1 MNFDDYI
8 FYFCAS
14 GYNDAAITVLT
25 GKPIKCSS
33 PLPSVL
39 DVNYPAITIPN
50 LNGEV
55 TVTRT
60 VTNVGPVDSVYRA
73 VVEAPEGVKI
83 AVEPETL
90 VFNNSTKKLGFKVRV
105 ARSHKSEL
113 VTSMVASLGLMVLEM
128 LSFLCLV
135 GLVFDALINK
145 FPQVQKKGKIMGGGN
160 KFQEPVKIS
169 RRRQVR
175 KEKEEDEVNESFK
188 SPNLEAERRRREKL
202 HGRLMAL
209 RSHVPIVT
217 NMTKASIVEDAITY
231 IGELQKIVQNLTEK
245 LHEMEETPLE
255 IYEQQ
260 TVHTIK
266 PEVEAID
273 LKVEMK
279 KMGIEENVQFCKIG
293 KRKFWL
299 KITTEKRPGI
309 FTKFMEVMCLLG
321 FEIIDITL
329 ATSNGAIIIC
339 SSVQI
344 LQGLCDGDSV
354 DPEQTKDFL
363 LEVMR
368 SNP

>member
-1 MNFDDYI
+1 
-8 FYFCAS
+8 FC
-14 GYNDAAITVLT
+14 
-25 GKPIKCSS
+25 
-33 PLPSVL
+33 
-39 DVNYPAITIPN
+39 
-50 LNGEV
+50 
-55 TVTRT
+55 
-60 VTNVGPVDSVYRA
+60 
-73 VVEAPEGVKI
+73 VKI
-83 AVEPETL
+83 IGEE
-90 VFNNSTKKLGFKVRV
+90 
-105 ARSHKSEL
+105 
-113 VTSMVASLGLMVLEM
+113 
-128 LSFLCLV
+128 
-135 GLVFDALINK
+135 
-145 FPQVQKKGKIMGGGN
+145 GKIMGGGN
-160 KFQEPVKIS
+160 KFEEPVKIS

-209 RSHVPIVT
+209 RSHVPTVT

-231 IGELQKIVQNLTEK
+231 IGELQKIVENLTEK
-245 LHEMEETPLE
+245 LHEMEETALE

-273 LKVEMK
+273 LKMEMK
-279 KMGIEENVQFCKIG
+279 KTGIEENVQFCKIG
-293 KRKFWL
+293 KMKFWL

-329 ATSNGAIIIC
+329 ATSNGAIIIS

-344 LQGLCDGDSV
+344 LQGLCDGGSV
-354 DPEQTKDFL
+354 DPQQTKDFL

>member
-1 MNFDDYI
+1 MLTLQPDIVAPGVLLLSADI
-8 FYFCAS
+8 
-14 GYNDAAITVLT
+14 NDNQEYQSDFAITQGTSVATPVAAGIVVLL
-25 GKPIKCSS
+25 KSLHP
-33 PLPSVL
+33 
-39 DVNYPAITIPN
+39 DWYPAA
-50 LNGEV
+50 L
-55 TVTRT
+55 
-60 VTNVGPVDSVYRA
+60 
-73 VVEAPEGVKI
+73 
-83 AVEPETL
+83 
-90 VFNNSTKKLGFKVRV
+90 
-105 ARSHKSEL
+105 KSAIMTTE
-113 VTSMVASLGLMVLEM
+113 
-128 LSFLCLV
+128 
-135 GLVFDALINK
+135 
-145 FPQVQKKGKIMGGGN
+145 KKGKIMGGGN

>member
-1 MNFDDYI
+1 
-8 FYFCAS
+8 
-14 GYNDAAITVLT
+14 
-25 GKPIKCSS
+25 
-33 PLPSVL
+33 
-39 DVNYPAITIPN
+39 
-50 LNGEV
+50 
-55 TVTRT
+55 
-60 VTNVGPVDSVYRA
+60 
-73 VVEAPEGVKI
+73 
-83 AVEPETL
+83 
-90 VFNNSTKKLGFKVRV
+90 
-105 ARSHKSEL
+105 
-113 VTSMVASLGLMVLEM
+113 
-128 LSFLCLV
+128 
-135 GLVFDALINK
+135 
-145 FPQVQKKGKIMGGGN
+145 MGGGN

-217 NMTKASIVEDAITY
+217 NVNSTILYFYLLCVCVCVCFGDDSTSIVEDAITY

-260 TVHTIK
+260 TDHTIK

>member
-1 MNFDDYI
+1 MSDVMCF
-8 FYFCAS
+8 F
-14 GYNDAAITVLT
+14 DAAFDEAIKDGVDVLSVSIGVGGPPFRPFNVNDIEQDLEIGSFHAMTKGIPVTAGAGNSGSEAYTIAYRQKEVDLSTQNYLCSCYLRSTLITFGKGPIIFLVCVLRLEY
-25 GKPIKCSS
+25 GSCSLACFRWS
-33 PLPSVL
+33 
-39 DVNYPAITIPN
+39 
-50 LNGEV
+50 
-55 TVTRT
+55 
-60 VTNVGPVDSVYRA
+60 
-73 VVEAPEGVKI
+73 
-83 AVEPETL
+83 
-90 VFNNSTKKLGFKVRV
+90 F
-105 ARSHKSEL
+105 
-113 VTSMVASLGLMVLEM
+113 GLE
-128 LSFLCLV
+128 
-135 GLVFDALINK
+135 K
-145 FPQVQKKGKIMGGGN
+145 EGKIMGGGN
-160 KFQEPVKIS
+160 KFEEPVKIS

-209 RSHVPIVT
+209 RSHVPTVT

-231 IGELQKIVQNLTEK
+231 IGELQKIVENLTEK

-273 LKVEMK
+273 LKMEMK
-279 KMGIEENVQFCKIG
+279 KTGIEENVQFCKIG

-329 ATSNGAIIIC
+329 ATSNGAIIIS

-354 DPEQTKDFL
+354 DLQQTKDFL

>member
-1 MNFDDYI
+1 
-8 FYFCAS
+8 
-14 GYNDAAITVLT
+14 
-25 GKPIKCSS
+25 
-33 PLPSVL
+33 
-39 DVNYPAITIPN
+39 
-50 LNGEV
+50 
-55 TVTRT
+55 
-60 VTNVGPVDSVYRA
+60 
-73 VVEAPEGVKI
+73 
-83 AVEPETL
+83 
-90 VFNNSTKKLGFKVRV
+90 
-105 ARSHKSEL
+105 
-113 VTSMVASLGLMVLEM
+113 
-128 LSFLCLV
+128 
-135 GLVFDALINK
+135 
-145 FPQVQKKGKIMGGGN
+145 
-160 KFQEPVKIS
+160 
-169 RRRQVR
+169 
-175 KEKEEDEVNESFK
+175 
-188 SPNLEAERRRREKL
+188 
-202 HGRLMAL
+202 
-209 RSHVPIVT
+209 
-217 NMTKASIVEDAITY
+217 MTKASIVEDAITY

-279 KMGIEENVQFCKIG
+279 KMGIEVFLFISRFLILFLSFLMIFVIFGQENVQFCKIG